1 MALITLFATSEADA
15 GRHFTAAGFASE
27 AGRFDHIRSL
37 VSLGEE
43 RNRDGVVERSA
54 RDELAN
60 TSRTAGYTPTDQPGI
75 ASDYWDQLIQ
85 FDNNGTPAQIRRD
98 QITGVI
104 QIDNS
109 FLQPTGTVSSF
120 IRYEGL
126 TSDGSSINAAFQI
139 DGGSW
144 IVSTFMP
151 AEGAQFHSA
160 ITAGDDT
167 IIGTAGS
174 DQIQA
179 GAGVNRLQGKGGA
192 DTFYVAIG
200 QKSKTVKRK
209 KESLGLLIGS
219 QSQANGKSKKIYTYD
234 NSVDII
240 EDFEQG
246 SDMIALQ
253 GNPKRF
259 SFNSINGDSWIFSGK
274 GDNNLLAIVLNTNKI
289 SASDVASW

>member
-1 MALITLFATSEADA
+1 MAFITLFAQGEADA
-15 GRHFTAAGFASE
+15 GRNFTAAGFASE
-27 AGRFDHIRSL
+27 AGRFDHIRNL
-37 VSLGEE
+37 VSLGDE
-43 RNRDGVVERSA
+43 RSRDGVIERSA
-54 RDELAN
+54 SDELTN
-60 TSRTAGYTPTDQPGI
+60 TSRTAGYTPTDQPGT

-85 FDNNGTPAQIRRD
+85 FDSNGTPAQIRRD
-98 QITGVI
+98 QITGAI
-104 QIDNS
+104 QIDDS

-139 DGGSW
+139 DDGSW
-144 IVSTFMP
+144 IASTFRP
-151 AEGAQFHSA
+151 AEGVQFHNA

-167 IIGTAGS
+167 IVGTAGS

-179 GAGVNRLQGKGGA
+179 GAGINRLLGKGGA
-192 DTFYVAIG
+192 DTFYVAMG
-200 QKSKTVKRK
+200 QKSKTVKK
-209 KESLGLLIGS
+209 QKESLGLLIS
-219 QSQANGKSKKIYTYD
+219 NQSQAKGKSKKIYTYD

-259 SFNSINGDSWIFSGK
+259 NFNSINGDSWIFSGK
-274 GDNNLLAIVLNTNKI
+274 DDNNLLAIVLNTNKI
-289 SASDVASW
+289 SVSDVASW